1 MPEMIMSLAKAYC
14 RSDRFPDALELLE
27 KYNQIYNS
35 AKFTYEYANLLREN
49 GRIIKALMLYVK
61 VTTMKDLE
69 TLGENQMSCYLHIV
83 DIYRGMGNMEMAELF
98 EQKLQQCAAERE
110 RVVNS

>member
-1 MPEMIMSLAKAYC
+1 
-14 RSDRFPDALELLE
+14 
-27 KYNQIYNS
+27 
-35 AKFTYEYANLLREN
+35 
-49 GRIIKALMLYVK
+49 MLYVK

-69 TLGENQMSCYLHIV
+69 TLGENQLSCYAHII

-98 EQKLQQCAAERE
+98 DQKFQQCIAERE